1 MDRLEDI
8 CTMGGIVVGVAM
20 VLVPLLQLGE
30 EGTQTRWRNLEEK
43 ERRGKEERRRKGKGE
58 KGEGEGEERGIV
70 RWIGRR
76 GEERREGE

>member
-1 MDRLEDI
+1 
-8 CTMGGIVVGVAM
+8 MGGIVVGVAM

>member
-1 MDRLEDI
+1 
-8 CTMGGIVVGVAM
+8 MGGIVVGVAM

-30 EGTQTRWRNLEEK
+30 EGTKTRWRNLEEK

-58 KGEGEGEERGIV
+58 KGEKGEGEGEKRGIV

>member
-30 EGTQTRWRNLEEK
+30 EGTQTRWRNLEER
-43 ERRGKEERRRKGKGE
+43 EGE
-58 KGEGEGEERGIV
+58 KGEG
-70 RWIGRR
+70 
-76 GEERREGE
+76 GEERRERGERGGGREGERDS